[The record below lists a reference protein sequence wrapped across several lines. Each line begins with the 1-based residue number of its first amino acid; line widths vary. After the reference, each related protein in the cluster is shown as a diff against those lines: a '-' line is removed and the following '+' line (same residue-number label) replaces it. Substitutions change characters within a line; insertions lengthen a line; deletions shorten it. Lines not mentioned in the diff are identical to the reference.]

1 MKNYI
6 KSLPELLMPSLIK
19 LFCFRKINSMS
30 LAVLKNNKIIE
41 PEFLYI
47 VGLMPQRK
55 AVIDIGNNM
64 HNEIYIL

>member
-1 MKNYI
+1 
-6 KSLPELLMPSLIK
+6 
-19 LFCFRKINSMS
+19 MS